1 MMLSKIMDNPIGRI
15 VVSVILGFGL
25 ATIFRKVC
33 SGQNC
38 VIVKGPSREEIAKYT
53 YKIDED
59 CYKYTPYE
67 TSCEA
72 SATSGTI
79 P

>member
-1 MMLSKIMDNPIGRI
+1 MLAKIMDDPIGRI
-15 VVSVILGFGL
+15 VVSILLGFGL

-38 VIVKGPSREEIAKYT
+38 VVVKGPRPEEVSKYY
-53 YKIDED
+53 YKIDQD

-67 TSCEA
+67 TECA
-72 SATSGTI
+72 K
-79 P
+79 

>member
-1 MMLSKIMDNPIGRI
+1 MLSQIMDHPVGRI
-15 VVSVILGFGL
+15 VVSLLLGFGL

-33 SGQNC
+33 SGSSC
-38 VIVKGPSREEIAKYT
+38 VIVKGPSREEIAKYY

-67 TSCEA
+67 AKCK
-72 SATSGTI
+72 
-79 P
+79 

>member
-1 MMLSKIMDNPIGRI
+1 MILSDIMDNPAGKII
-15 VVSVILGFGL
+15 VSIILGFGL

-38 VIVKGPSREEIAKYT
+38 VVIKGPSINEVSKYY

-59 CYKYTPYE
+59 CYKYTPYAS
-67 TSCEA
+67 SCDK
-72 SATSGTI
+72 
-79 P
+79 